1 MNREFKFSYLIAIIG
16 ILMVAIMALYV
27 LVIHREPSLTERL
40 ARAEREHFAEFP
52 GIPKFVV
59 GIDTTHADSLLIKF
73 YRARDFQP
81 AWIDDRG
88 LKDIA
93 DSLLEAIRGAAD
105 DGLNPKEYH
114 VGTIDSLLTQFQFR
128 LKSRAP
134 VEVEGLF
141 NLEIL
146 LTDAFLLYANHLL
159 SGRLN
164 PETIDREWLT
174 SRPEA
179 DVVAILN
186 DALKAGR
193 IRQKLLSLMP
203 QIPCYAQ
210 MRKEMVRYRSLALQG
225 GWPMVPPGPSL
236 KKGDRG
242 MRVAALSAR
251 LIASGDL
258 KQRPMASISVF
269 DDTLEQAVKDF
280 QQRYG
285 LVPHGTVDPRTIA
298 ALNVPALEYFRKIVV
313 NLERWRWLPRELGNR
328 YIMVNIAA
336 FALEVVENGVTVIRM
351 PVVVGKD
358 YRRTPVFS
366 SKMTYLVLNPYW
378 NVPETIATEDILK
391 EAKRDPSYLVKRNI
405 VVLKGWNDETPID
418 PFQVNWAAITKQNLP
433 YRFRQAPGPLNAL
446 GRIKFM
452 FPNKYD
458 VYIHDT
464 PSRADFQRP
473 ERALSSGCIRVQDP
487 IELAAYVLRGNPNW
501 TKEQIIAGLEK
512 LTNYTITLPEPIPVH
527 IFYCTAWIDAQG
539 RVQFREDI
547 YDRDKLVLEA
557 LRAEQILM
565 D

>member
-1 MNREFKFSYLIAIIG
+1 MNKNFKLSYTIG
-16 ILMVAIMALYV
+16 IVGVLLVAIMALYV
-27 LVIHREPSLTERL
+27 LVFHREPGLIERL
-40 ARAEREHFAEFP
+40 SRAERQRLAEYP
-52 GIPKFVV
+52 GVPIFVV
-59 GIDTTHADSLLIKF
+59 GVDTTHADSLLIRF
-73 YRARDFQP
+73 YRDRGFKP
-81 AWIDDRG
+81 AWIDNAG
-88 LKDIA
+88 LKAIT

-105 DGLNPKEYH
+105 DGLNPKDYH
-114 VGTIDSLLTQFQFR
+114 VETIDSLLQRLQLR
-128 LKSRAP
+128 LKARAP
-134 VEVEGLF
+134 VEIDELF

-164 PETIDREWLT
+164 PETIDREWVT

-179 DVVAILN
+179 DVVAILT
-186 DALKAGR
+186 DALNTGR
-193 IRQKLLSLMP
+193 IRQTLLSLMP
-203 QIPCYAQ
+203 QIPCYLQ
-210 MRKEMVRYRSLALQG
+210 MRREMVRYRSLALKG
-225 GWPMVPPGPSL
+225 GWPMVPAGPPL

-251 LIASGDL
+251 LMASGDL
-258 KQRPMASISVF
+258 KQRPLSAISIF
-269 DDTLEQAVKDF
+269 DDSLELAVKSF

-285 LVPHGTVDPRTIA
+285 MVADGTVGPMMIH
-298 ALNVPALEYFRKIVV
+298 ALNIPALEYFRKIAV
-313 NLERWRWLPRELGNR
+313 NMERWRWLPRELGSR

-336 FALEVVENGVTVIRM
+336 FTLEVVENGVTVMHM

-366 SKMTYLVLNPYW
+366 ANMTYLVLNPYW

-391 EAKRDPSYLVKRNI
+391 EVKRDPNYLVKRNI
-405 VVLKGWNDETPID
+405 VVLRGWSDDTPID

-433 YRFRQAPGPLNAL
+433 YRFRQEPGPLNAL

-464 PSRADFQRP
+464 PTRADFQRDQ
-473 ERALSSGCIRVQDP
+473 RALSSGCIRVPDP
-487 IELAAYVLRGNPNW
+487 IQLAAYVLRGNPNW
-501 TKEQIIAGLEK
+501 TKEKIESALEK
-512 LTNYTITLPEPIPVH
+512 LKNHTIPLPEPIPVH

-547 YDRDKLVLEA
+547 YDRDKLVLEG
-557 LRAEQILM
+557 LRAEQILL